1 MKSFTQ
7 MKSLY
12 LSMTKLDML
21 SDVLHDFCVKQG
33 LEFMSADDIL
43 FSDLDLTEY
52 QKQWLTNVFR
62 LKTHESCNTNK
73 W

>member
-12 LSMTKLDML
+12 LNMTKLDML

-52 QKQWLTNVFR
+52 QKQWLRSYIETCDIIQEV
-62 LKTHESCNTNK
+62 S
-73 W
+73 

>member
-52 QKQWLTNVFR
+52 QKQWLRSYIETWDIIQEV
-62 LKTHESCNTNK
+62 S
-73 W
+73 

>member
-1 MKSFTQ
+1 MYDILQ
-7 MKSLY
+7 
-12 LSMTKLDML
+12 MTKLDML

-52 QKQWLTNVFR
+52 QKQWLRSYIETWDIIQEV
-62 LKTHESCNTNK
+62 S
-73 W
+73 WI

>member
-12 LSMTKLDML
+12 LNMTKLDML

-52 QKQWLTNVFR
+52 QKQWLRSYIETWDIIQEV
-62 LKTHESCNTNK
+62 S
-73 W
+73 

>member
-1 MKSFTQ
+1 MYDILQ
-7 MKSLY
+7 
-12 LSMTKLDML
+12 MTKLDML

-52 QKQWLTNVFR
+52 QKQWLRSYIETWDIIQEV
-62 LKTHESCNTNK
+62 S
-73 W
+73 

>member
-1 MKSFTQ
+1 
-7 MKSLY
+7 
-12 LSMTKLDML
+12 ML

-52 QKQWLTNVFR
+52 QKQWLRSYIETWDIIQEV
-62 LKTHESCNTNK
+62 S
-73 W
+73 

>member
-12 LSMTKLDML
+12 LNMTTLVML

-52 QKQWLTNVFR
+52 QKQWLRSYIETWDIIQEVSR
-62 LKTHESCNTNK
+62 I
-73 W
+73 

>member
-1 MKSFTQ
+1 

-12 LSMTKLDML
+12 LNMTKLDML

-52 QKQWLTNVFR
+52 QKQWLRSYIETWDIIQEV
-62 LKTHESCNTNK
+62 S
-73 W
+73 